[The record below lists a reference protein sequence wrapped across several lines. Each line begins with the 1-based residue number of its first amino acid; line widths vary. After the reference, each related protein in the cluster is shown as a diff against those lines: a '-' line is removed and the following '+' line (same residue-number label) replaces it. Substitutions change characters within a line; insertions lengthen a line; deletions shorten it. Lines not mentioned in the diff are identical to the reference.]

1 MEPTWSLENN
11 IKFNAS
17 KCKVLSV
24 TRKKNPVSF
33 NYHLGPTSL
42 LRFPQEKD
50 FGVIVTYNFKW
61 NSHNQMVISK
71 ANKMLGLLKRTC
83 PLLTKDKIRR
93 SLYLSLVKSQLSYA
107 TEIWSPSNVSLK
119 IKIEEGIYDK
129 QPDRFFDRR

>member
-1 MEPTWSLENN
+1 MPTWSLENN

-24 TRKKNPVSF
+24 TRKKNPVSL

-50 FGVIVTYNFKW
+50 LGVIVTYNFKW

-93 SLYLSLVKSQLSYA
+93 LNYHMLLKSGLHPM
-107 TEIWSPSNVSLK
+107 SPLRSRLKNEFTTSNQIDSS
-119 IKIEEGIYDK
+119 IE
-129 QPDRFFDRR
+129 DR